1 MKSPGHI
8 AGTFCFTYVMKK
20 NIPRVAIQG
29 IKASF
34 HEEAAYKFFGENI
47 ETIECNSF
55 KQTFEALEK
64 NEADYIVMAIE
75 NSIAGSILPNYSLLL
90 NYNFPVVGE
99 IYLPIQLHL
108 MALPGV
114 KFENIKYV
122 TSHPIAIRQCI
133 DFFDEYPHL
142 KIVESNDTA
151 ACAKRIHDEKL
162 TDTVAIANTLAAN
175 LYELEILERRIESN
189 KKNFTR
195 FLILTTHENAAK
207 KQGANK
213 ASLCF
218 QVGNQVGALAKVL
231 NIFAAQSVNMS
242 KIQSMPVL
250 GRRNEYNFYVD
261 VEWEDTKQYDS
272 AVKQALKYTQ
282 NFNILGE
289 YKRHEDDSDIEKKI
303 NLTKAQKPVRKY
315 ISIKKLT
322 N

>member
-1 MKSPGHI
+1 
-8 AGTFCFTYVMKK
+8 MKK
-20 NIPRVAIQG
+20 DKPRVAIQG

-34 HEEAAYKFFGENI
+34 HKEAAFKYFGENI
-47 ETIECNSF
+47 DTIECNSF

-64 NEADYIVMAIE
+64 KEADYVVMAIE

-99 IYLPIQLHL
+99 VYLPIQLHL

-114 KFENIKYV
+114 SFDKIKYV

-151 ACAKRIHDEKL
+151 ACAKRIHDEQL
-162 TDTVAIANTLAAN
+162 TDTVAIANSLAAN
-175 LYELEILERRIESN
+175 LYGLEILERRIESN

-195 FLILTTHENAAK
+195 FLILTSHENAVK
-207 KQGANK
+207 KPAANK

-218 QVGNQVGALAKVL
+218 QVSNQVGSLAKVL
-231 NIFAAQSVNMS
+231 NTFASQGVNMS

-261 VEWEDTKQYDS
+261 VEWEDTKQYDA
-272 AVKQALKYTQ
+272 AVKQTLKYTQ

-289 YKRHEDDSDIEKKI
+289 YMRHEDDSDAEKKL
-303 NLTKAQKPVRKY
+303 NLTKAQKPARKY